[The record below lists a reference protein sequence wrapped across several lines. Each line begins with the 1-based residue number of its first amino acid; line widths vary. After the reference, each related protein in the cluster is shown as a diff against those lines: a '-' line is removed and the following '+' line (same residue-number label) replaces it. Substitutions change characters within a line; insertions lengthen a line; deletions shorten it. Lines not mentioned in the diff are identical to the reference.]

1 MKKCRQFSRIE
12 HMLKQQKKGVFFT
25 IDSIL
30 AAGII
35 VATIIFASSLYAE
48 EQPTFYLNYLSQD
61 IINGLSAVTVGQSS
75 NGYIKELIGDGTI
88 TNKGNT
94 ILEQIV
100 EFWAEGEIALANKT
114 AMNATDHFVPDAMGF
129 GVWIDN
135 GAVYTRD
142 DAPIKKSLV
151 SSKKIISGI
160 EKGKTTG
167 LTRENPP
174 TLLGPVVFEVRV
186 WQ

>member
-1 MKKCRQFSRIE
+1 MFKR
-12 HMLKQQKKGVFFT
+12 LKNGVFFT

-30 AAGII
+30 GAGII
-35 VATIIFASSLYAE
+35 LITLIFALSLYAE
-48 EQPTFYLNYLSQD
+48 EQPIFHLNYLSQD
-61 IINGLSAVTVGQSS
+61 IIKSLSAVTVGQSS
-75 NGYIKELIGDGTI
+75 NGYIKGLVAGGTI
-88 TNKGNT
+88 TNKDNT

-100 EFWAEGEIALANKT
+100 EFWADEEISLANKT
-114 AMNATDHFVPDAMGF
+114 AANVTKPFVQDSMGF

-135 GAVYTRD
+135 EAVYTK
-142 DAPIKKSLV
+142 DAPIKKSLA